1 MSVLESLLQ
10 KMLDTTGD
18 LVVVVDDQGR
28 YEWVN
33 EGAARFYGMT
43 RAELQGRDS
52 FEFVH
57 PDDIE
62 RARADFDRWVLRPDR
77 ATSQSDR
84 RVVGAS
90 GELRL
95 VAWRAHQAWR
105 SLIGKREFDGVTLD
119 L

>member
-43 RAELQGRDS
+43 RAELAGCAAVRLMRSPAVPCSSRGADAPGAQRRANLRVMCSRGG
-52 FEFVH
+52 
-57 PDDIE
+57 E
-62 RARADFDRWVLRPDR
+62 R
-77 ATSQSDR
+77 SCM
-84 RVVGAS
+84 
-90 GELRL
+90 
-95 VAWRAHQAWR
+95 
-105 SLIGKREFDGVTLD
+105 
-119 L
+119 